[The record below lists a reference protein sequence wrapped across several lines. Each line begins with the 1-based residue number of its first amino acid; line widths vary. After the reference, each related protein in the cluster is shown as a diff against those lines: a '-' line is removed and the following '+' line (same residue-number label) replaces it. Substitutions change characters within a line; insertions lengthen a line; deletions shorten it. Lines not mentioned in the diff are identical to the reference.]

1 LRAKGCNLSFN
12 FISVANRYSY
22 FCRMQNQDV
31 KPNFEF
37 VALMAALMSI
47 VALAIDAILP
57 AISQIGTSINSFN
70 ATDNQLLITMI
81 FLGLG
86 VGQLFFGPLSDSF
99 GRKPI
104 VYAGFILFIVASAI
118 CVLAP
123 SLEIMVA
130 GRILQGI
137 ALSAPRTMAIS
148 IIRDT
153 YKGDYMAR
161 IMSFVVAFFILVPVV
176 APAIGKWVLDAFGW
190 EAIFY
195 MQLFFALIVG
205 IWFWKRQVETL
216 KPEFKIPFSGS
227 VFTNGLK
234 EFMKFKE
241 SVAFTFISGFITG
254 AFLVYLSASQHVFE
268 DQYGMPE
275 EFPYIF
281 AGLAISIGLSTFLN
295 GTLVMRF
302 GMRRLSFMALFAFC
316 IIALLYV
323 AVFWNKANPSV
334 PVLVAFLFVQFFCL
348 GFLWGNFRSIAM
360 EPLGH
365 IAGIGAAIN
374 GFVSTVLSVPIA
386 NYIGSFV
393 QDTVWPMFV
402 GLAICGLISLLIF
415 IAFSNRPFLARR
427 VLK

>member
-1 LRAKGCNLSFN
+1 
-12 FISVANRYSY
+12 
-22 FCRMQNQDV
+22 MQKQDV

-57 AISQIGTSINSFN
+57 AISQIGISINSLDP
-70 ATDNQLLITMI
+70 TDNQLLITMI

-86 VGQLFFGPLSDSF
+86 VGQLFFGPLSDSY

-104 VYAGFILFIVASAI
+104 VYSGFILFIVASAI

-123 SLEIMVA
+123 SLEIMVT

-161 IMSFVVAFFILVPVV
+161 IMSFVVAFFILIPVV
-176 APAIGKWVLDAFGW
+176 APAIGKWILDAYGW

-205 IWFWKRQVETL
+205 LWFWKRQVETL
-216 KPEFKIPFSGS
+216 KPEYKIPFSGS
-227 VFTNGLK
+227 VFKDGLI
-234 EFMKFKE
+234 EFLKYRE
-241 SVAFTFISGFITG
+241 TVAFTFISGFITG

-268 DQYGMPE
+268 DQYGLPE

-302 GMRRLSFMALFAFC
+302 GMRKLSFMALFAFC
-316 IIALLYV
+316 LIAFLYV
-323 AVFWNKANPSV
+323 AFYWNKPNPSV
-334 PVLVAFLFVQFFCL
+334 PVLVSFLFVQFFCL

-360 EPLGH
+360 EPIGH

-374 GFVSTVLSVPIA
+374 GFVSTVLAVPIA
-386 NYIGSFV
+386 NYIGGFV
-393 QDTVWPMFV
+393 DDTVWPMFL

-415 IAFSNRPFLARR
+415 VAFGKKPLLGRI
-427 VLK
+427 